1 MNIHE
6 NARLTPRRREE
17 MALSI
22 SAGRLSKAEAARAF
36 GVCAKIAG
44 RWTTRF
50 RAEGGAGM
58 QDRSSRPKVIP
69 TQTAW
74 AAGGAHHH
82 APPPTAQAGGTLQS
96 WWACLARR
104 SAAS

>member
-6 NARLTPRRREE
+6 NARLTPRHREE

-22 SAGRLSKAEAARAF
+22 IAGRLSKAEAAREV
-36 GVCAKIAG
+36 GVCAKIAS
-44 RWTTRF
+44 RWAARCQ
-50 RAEGGAGM
+50 AEGRAGM
-58 QDRSSRPKVIP
+58 PDRSSRPKVFP

-82 APPPTAQAGGTLQS
+82 APPPSAQAGGT
-96 WWACLARR
+96 
-104 SAAS
+104 

>member
-22 SAGRLSKAEAARAF
+22 IAGRLSMAQAAREF
-36 GVCAKIAG
+36 GVCAKIVS
-44 RWTTRF
+44 RWTARF